1 MSPESHRDRLLA
13 ILKRESY
20 VAGRVKLASGRMSDF
35 YIDVRRS
42 AFLPEAAFLIG
53 EALFPRV
60 RALDVRAV
68 GGMAVGA
75 IPLVDAVVHAS
86 HHAGAPIQGFFV
98 RKETKEHGLGKRIE
112 GRFESGWRVAI
123 LEDVVTSGES
133 ALGAAGAVEAAGGI
147 VAGVIALVDR
157 LEGGAEAL
165 RARNYPFESVFT
177 RKDF

>member
-1 MSPESHRDRLLA
+1 MSPEPKPDRLLE
-13 ILKRESY
+13 ILRHESF
-20 VAGRVKLASGRMSDF
+20 VPGRVKLASGRMSDF
-35 YIDVRRS
+35 YIDIRKS

-53 EALFPRV
+53 EALLPRV

-68 GGMAVGA
+68 GGLAVGA

-86 HHAGAPIQGFFV
+86 HHAGAPIPGFFV
-98 RKETKEHGLGKRIE
+98 RKEAKEHGLGRKLE

-133 ALGAAGAVEAAGGI
+133 ALGAADAVEDSGGI

-157 LEGGAEAL
+157 LEGGAEAI
-165 RARNYPFESVFT
+165 RARGYPFETIYT